1 MIKHTVDYEKPT
13 PYSRPKREGINANLN
28 QFRLYLT
35 YRKQVNTIVS
45 HYHSQSRNNYSL
57 LDVGCGSGEFLR
69 HLSEFIPAN
78 LLMGLELD
86 YRLVNEA
93 QGRCSGEF
101 LRHLSEFIPANLLMG
116 LELDYRLVNE
126 AQGRCGKVK
135 IYEGSAEVFPFPDL
149 SIDCVTSFH
158 NIEHLYQPES
168 FVSESYRCLKKGG
181 ILVLATPNPEGLAA
195 RLLKEKWHSFQ
206 LVDHV
211 SLKSPEKWC
220 ELFVSYGFSVISEGT
235 TFFTG
240 FPIVSNTPLQFINY
254 ALLSVF
260 GNLPWNYGEAY
271 QAVLRK

>member
-69 HLSEFIPAN
+69 N
-78 LLMGLELD
+78 
-86 YRLVNEA
+86 
-93 QGRCSGEF
+93 
-101 LRHLSEFIPANLLMG
+101 LSEFIPANLLMG

-135 IYEGSAEVFPFPDL
+135 IYEGSAEVFPFPDS

-211 SLKSPEKWC
+211 SLK
-220 ELFVSYGFSVISEGT
+220 
-235 TFFTG
+235 
-240 FPIVSNTPLQFINY
+240 
-254 ALLSVF
+254 
-260 GNLPWNYGEAY
+260 
-271 QAVLRK
+271 

>member
-1 MIKHTVDYEKPT
+1 MIMIKHTVDYEKPT

-69 HLSEFIPAN
+69 N
-78 LLMGLELD
+78 
-86 YRLVNEA
+86 
-93 QGRCSGEF
+93 
-101 LRHLSEFIPANLLMG
+101 LSEFIPANLLMG

-135 IYEGSAEVFPFPDL
+135 IYEGSAEIFPFPDS

-211 SLKSPEKWC
+211 SLKSPEKWR